1 MLMLNSPAIPRRTA
15 IGHLDP
21 VATATAPPLATIVP
35 LRAAAPPTF
44 VNTTSHVLLVD
55 VTMLVHYHNVLVQ
68 LVLLSPQRS
77 NISSAGAPACQML
90 AEPAPPRGQIT
101 GRHVAEPPELVG
113 HTARTASRAAKS
125 TAALQLLSRRAHAA
139 RKLTPVAHAIHP
151 VAGTAMSTLAA
162 AGGAIRRLS
171 VIRWRR
177 APQRRMARSS
187 AAAAQQQRSRPA
199 AEIR

>member
-1 MLMLNSPAIPRRTA
+1 
-15 IGHLDP
+15 
-21 VATATAPPLATIVP
+21 
-35 LRAAAPPTF
+35 
-44 VNTTSHVLLVD
+44 
-55 VTMLVHYHNVLVQ
+55 MLVHYHNVLVQ

-151 VAGTAMSTLAA
+151 IAGTAMSTLAA

-187 AAAAQQQRSRPA
+187 SSSRPA
-199 AEIR
+199 AAHAHGTTPASPIRPTPPCVHGPRPRHHPTALTH